1 VFKAEHDASARNL
14 FVEMPRRS
22 SSTMYCLN
30 FVKKKSFDFK
40 FILLMLRKRYK
51 QNTENV
57 KYIITTI
64 KGHKRYF
71 SLKPRISEAL
81 LLYGEVD
88 KT

>member
-1 VFKAEHDASARNL
+1 
-14 FVEMPRRS
+14 
-22 SSTMYCLN
+22 
-30 FVKKKSFDFK
+30 
-40 FILLMLRKRYK
+40 MLRKRYK